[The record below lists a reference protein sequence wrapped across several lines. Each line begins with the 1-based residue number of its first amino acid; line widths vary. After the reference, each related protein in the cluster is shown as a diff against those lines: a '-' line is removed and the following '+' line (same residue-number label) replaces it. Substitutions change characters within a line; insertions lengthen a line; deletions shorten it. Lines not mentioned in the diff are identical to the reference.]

1 MSAYVVFFIPYVSMT
16 DCSLTSLFFPVS
28 REELQDVAENEIESN
43 WDQVVDKYVI
53 IILHK
58 QGYL

>member
-1 MSAYVVFFIPYVSMT
+1 MSAYVVFFIPYVGMI
-16 DCSLTSLFFPVS
+16 DCSSTSLFLPVS

-53 IILHK
+53 IILCQ

>member
-1 MSAYVVFFIPYVSMT
+1 MSAYVVFFIPYVGMT
-16 DCSLTSLFFPVS
+16 DYSSTSLFLPVS

-53 IILHK
+53 IILCQ